1 MGIWKNIQARGL
13 KDITDW
19 KVIKSY
25 LNWLWI
31 KWFGYNVKGSEV
43 IGFAE
48 QITYRTL
55 RCKPCMDAGECLI
68 CHCNTVAKISSPTSS
83 CSDWKWEEIMT
94 TEQWQEYKKEHKI
107 TIILL

>member
-25 LNWLWI
+25 LTWLWI
-31 KWFGYNVKGSEV
+31 KWFGYNIKGDSV
-43 IGFAE
+43 ISFAE

-55 RCKPCMDAGECLI
+55 VCKPCMEAGECLI
-68 CHCNTVAKISSPTSS
+68 CHCNTRAKIASPNSS
-83 CSDWKWEEIMT
+83 CSDFKWEPIMDKESW
-94 TEQWQEYKKEHKI
+94 EQHKIDNKI